1 VHWGVYDQSIQE
13 LEDKLFSNILLA
25 QRQFD
30 GVRPA
35 NTDRPHLL
43 TDQLESA
50 RGCAIKLP
58 TLYTGR
64 GHGPF
69 AEMLDGSVKFDLI
82 GGIGPYLLGHSHPL
96 QIKANLEAARG
107 CILNST
113 NFLPASISSEVSR
126 LLIESA
132 KESPLVH
139 CWFSGSGSMA
149 NDSAMRLMWNKRAP
163 RKKLIA
169 FKNSF
174 AGRTLAMQ
182 SITSGETSTES
193 LTLHYIDFPSDDDS
207 AKRCLQQLDVLLKNH
222 NDEYCCFYG
231 ELIQGEAGI
240 HTPQLKALVM
250 LFEKLKANSI
260 PIWIDEV
267 QTFARTSQLFT
278 FQTFAVSKYIDIC
291 TIGKAFNLSA
301 VLFSKDFYL
310 PQGLGGTFQGSVSS
324 LLYAKSLLRLLQSG
338 PFHGPLGRINSLEQ
352 KIRLSFSKLS
362 SRFSVRGIGT
372 MWAITIDQGDEV
384 TTNTL
389 LTQLFNQGIIAWKA
403 GRSQYCIRLLFPIT
417 LLDEHLD
424 QVQQIFNSCAEH
436 IPSVES

>member
-13 LEDKLFSNILLA
+13 LEDKLFSQILLA

-30 GVRPA
+30 SVRPA
-35 NTDRPHLL
+35 SSDHSQEL

-58 TLYTGR
+58 TLYSGQ

-69 AEMLDGSVKFDLI
+69 AEMIDGSVKFDLI

-132 KESPLVH
+132 KGSPLVH

-149 NDSAMRLMWNKRAP
+149 NDSAMRLMWHKRAP

-169 FKNSF
+169 FRNSF

-182 SITSGETSTES
+182 SITAGETSTES
-193 LTLHYIDFPSDDDS
+193 LSLHYIDFPSDQES
-207 AKRCLQQLDVLLKNH
+207 SKRCLEQLDLLLKDH
-222 NDEYCCFYG
+222 SDEYCCFYG

-240 HTPQLKALVM
+240 HAPELKTLVT
-250 LFEKLKANSI
+250 LFERLKANSI

-267 QTFARTSQLFT
+267 QTFARTSQLFA
-278 FQTFAVSKYIDIC
+278 FQTFAVSQYIDIC

-301 VLFSKDFYL
+301 VLFSKEFYL
-310 PQGLGGTFQGSVSS
+310 PQGLGGTFQGSISS
-324 LLYAKSLLRLLQSG
+324 LLYAKSLLRLLSNG
-338 PFHGPLGRINSLEQ
+338 PFHGPQGRINSLEQ
-352 KIRLSFSKLS
+352 KIKEAFSKLN
-362 SRFSVRGIGT
+362 SRYSVRGIGT
-372 MWAITIDQGDEV
+372 MWAITIDQGSQ
-384 TTNTL
+384 TSTNKL
-389 LTQLFNQGIIAWKA
+389 LTQLFSQGIIAWKA

-424 QVQQIFNSCAEH
+424 QIQSIFNSCAEH